1 MPTQE
6 QQIQRKA
13 KSILKELFEGGDR
26 EIMER
31 VYFAYYLPQ
40 QAILDYETA
49 WSVGEDLLL
58 LKHKYI
64 DSDSR
69 LILRSSC
76 LDYKNIESEQ
86 DIGKIVG
93 KVWQVAKNGTVK
105 ELWKAC
111 ENLFIEM
118 RDKYGDWHRIIERIE
133 PIEGKP
139 DEYEVHFGS

>member
-13 KSILKELFEGGDR
+13 KSILKELFEEGDR
-26 EIMER
+26 QIMDR
-31 VYFAYYLPQ
+31 IYFAYYLPQ
-40 QAILDYETA
+40 QATLDYETA
-49 WSVGEDLLL
+49 WSVQRDLLL

-64 DSDSR
+64 DSDSPV
-69 LILRSSC
+69 ILRSSC
-76 LDYKNIESEQ
+76 LDYKNEREQ
-86 DIGKIVG
+86 DGSRIVG
-93 KVWQVAKNGTVK
+93 EVWTVAKNGTIK

-118 RDKYGDWHRIIERIE
+118 RDKYGAWHRIIESIE

-139 DEYEVHFGS
+139 GEYEVYFAS